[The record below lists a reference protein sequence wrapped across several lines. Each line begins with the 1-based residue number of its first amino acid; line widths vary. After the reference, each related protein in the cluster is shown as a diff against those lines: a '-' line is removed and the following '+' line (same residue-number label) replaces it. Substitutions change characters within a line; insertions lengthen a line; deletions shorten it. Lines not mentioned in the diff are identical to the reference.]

1 MNKSQKSTFS
11 RYLVPRDFY
20 LFFIYIFFCLLG
32 FLGDVCASQ
41 HHNRSHDVLL
51 DGTLHQVSKSESN
64 PLPRSFLSCYFFFLH
79 GIGTSTLNE

>member
-1 MNKSQKSTFS
+1 MNKSQKSHFS
-11 RYLVPRDFY
+11 RYLAPRDFY
-20 LFFIYIFFCLLG
+20 LLFFLG

-64 PLPRSFLSCYFFFLH
+64 PLPRFFLAVCT
-79 GIGTSTLNE
+79 G